1 MRIVKSIAIMAIMAI
16 SASCNSQAQSLK
28 DIISGAGSTISNM
41 VEGVFAKTNLKIED
55 LTGDWKGNG
64 PAVCFQDDNFL
75 KKAGGIATA
84 AAVEAKLEPYYKQ
97 YGLNNPELIVD
108 KDGNFTLKIKKLSMS
123 GTITAHEN
131 EKGVFDFHFRV
142 AGMNVFSTKTY
153 IQKTG
158 KNMDVMFE
166 ADKLKSFVSL
176 VAKYSGSTMAKAFGS
191 ILDSYDGMCVGF
203 KLTQQATTQS
213 STSKTTSQSSSSS
226 SGSTISEGLNSLK
239 NMLGTK
245 KK

>member
-1 MRIVKSIAIMAIMAI
+1 MRIIKSLALVAIMAI

-28 DIISGAGSTISNM
+28 DIISGAGSTISNV

-55 LTGDWKGNG
+55 LAGDWKGNG

-75 KKAGGIATA
+75 KRAGGIATA
-84 AAVEAKLEPYYKQ
+84 AAVETKLEPYYKQ

-108 KDGNFTLKIKKLSMS
+108 KNGNFTLKIKKLSMS
-123 GTITAHEN
+123 GTITAHEG
-131 EKGVFDFHFRV
+131 EKGVFDFHFRM
-142 AGMNVFSTKTY
+142 AGMNIFSTKTY

-166 ADKLKSFVSL
+166 ADKLKSFVAL
-176 VAKYSGSTMAKAFGS
+176 LAKYSGSTMAKTFGS

-203 KLTQQATTQS
+203 KMTQQTSTEPS
-213 STSKTTSQSSSSS
+213 SSKTTQSSSSS
-226 SGSTISEGLNSLK
+226 GNAISEGLNSLK
-239 NMLGTK
+239 DMLSTK